1 MCHNKIRL
9 PTTSVLRKTQG
20 DDQKRASG
28 GAARKEASEG
38 RRRVHQEFP
47 KGSIQ
52 VPIRFLRGKNSH
64 TIAHKK
70 RPKEEAGRR
79 PEASFKRHSPQNSIL
94 RETQG
99 APGIS

>member
-1 MCHNKIRL
+1 MCHNKRQL
-9 PTTSVLRKTQG
+9 PTKNVLRKTQG

-28 GAARKEASEG
+28 DAARKEASEG
-38 RRRVHQEFP
+38 RRRVRQEFP

-52 VPIRFLRGKNSH
+52 VPIRFLRGQNSH

-70 RPKEEAGRR
+70 RPKGEAGRR
-79 PEASFKRHSPQNSIL
+79 PEASFGRHSPQNSVL